1 MDQTSRIL
9 LIDDD
14 EESRHDLETVLA
26 FIGERTIPAT
36 SNYWQSPAM
45 ESVNKSSDIEGVI
58 IGVCEQSDLTTL
70 LSEIHEWESGT
81 PFILILSLI
90 HI

>member
-26 FIGERTIPAT
+26 FIGEQAIPAT

-45 ESVNKSSDIEGVI
+45 ESVGKSTDIFKY
-58 IGVCEQSDLTTL
+58 
-70 LSEIHEWESGT
+70 H
-81 PFILILSLI
+81 SLI
-90 HI
+90 TLKRIVKCR